1 MGGEDDREAT
11 KEEGAADAVS
21 QRFLLMLARQAQHE
35 HREHHRVVSAEETF
49 EDNEQQDRDDIGE
62 GEIHEGARRLSM
74 THRAGRCRQERAQR
88 PDRPSGVACPVKSRC
103 SSEASLLTR
112 TVSTPTLDSCE
123 AGPAMPCR

>member
-1 MGGEDDREAT
+1 MSEDDRDAT

-49 EDNEQQDRDDIGE
+49 EDNEQQDRDEVGE

-74 THRAGRCRQERAQR
+74 THRAGRSARSGPE
-88 PDRPSGVACPVKSRC
+88 RPSGVACPVKSRC